1 MEPLDVLQSYRCPRY
16 LEYPSVPLYK
26 DQVIGFLTQ
35 AVAPFYG
42 AEQTPVTAAMI
53 NEAVNAI
60 SVLYSAIAKPT
71 ERASIDVATA

>member
-53 NEAVNAI
+53 NNYVKLKVI
-60 SVLYSAIAKPT
+60 SAPEQKK
-71 ERASIDVATA
+71 